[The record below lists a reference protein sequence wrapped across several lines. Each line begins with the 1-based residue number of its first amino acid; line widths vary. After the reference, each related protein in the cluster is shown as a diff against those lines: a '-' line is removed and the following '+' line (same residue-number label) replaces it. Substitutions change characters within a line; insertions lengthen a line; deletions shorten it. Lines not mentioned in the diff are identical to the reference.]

1 MSKELYK
8 KIVAKNKRGSF
19 DYFIEQNYEAGII
32 LTGSEVKSVRLGKV
46 SLADSHAAED
56 NGAIVL
62 YNCHIA
68 EYEKANRFNHEAL
81 RPRKLLLH
89 KSEIQKIIGKIKIK
103 GYTLIALSLYF
114 NDKNRIKL
122 ELGLAKGKK
131 QHDKRQSIKE
141 KDWKREQ
148 GRIIRDK

>member
-1 MSKELYK
+1 MSKEPYK
-8 KIVAKNKRGSF
+8 KIIAKNKRGVF
-19 DYFIEQNYEAGII
+19 DYFIEQTYEAGII
-32 LTGSEVKSVRLGKV
+32 LAGSEVKSVRLGKV
-46 SLADSHAAED
+46 SLADSHAAES
-56 NGAIVL
+56 NGDLVL

-114 NDKNRIKL
+114 NDKNKIKL